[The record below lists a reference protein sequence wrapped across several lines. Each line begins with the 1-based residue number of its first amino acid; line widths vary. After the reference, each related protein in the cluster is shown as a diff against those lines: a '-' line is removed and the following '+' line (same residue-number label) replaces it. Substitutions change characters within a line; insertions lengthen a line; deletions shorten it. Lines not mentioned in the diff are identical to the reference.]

1 MTFKFSRRSLNNLV
15 GVHPDLVR
23 LMTATLAVS
32 PVDFGII
39 EGVRSPA
46 KQHADFLAGASDL
59 DEPPQPGKLRGRHLT
74 GRAIDFAVWKDNA
87 FTWDDTLIREVV
99 DAAKSCAKDLGIA
112 IVCGADWTHRHDAGH
127 IELDRAIYPDELL
140 IA

>member
-1 MTFKFSRRSLNNLV
+1 MTFKFSRRSLNNLG

-23 LMTATLAVS
+23 VMTAALAVS

-39 EGVRSPA
+39 EGVRSA
-46 KQHADFLAGASDL
+46 EKQHADFLAGKSDL

-87 FTWDDTLIREVV
+87 FTWDETLIREVV
-99 DAAKSCAKDLGIA
+99 NAAKACAKDLGIA
-112 IVCGADWTHRHDAGH
+112 ITCGADWVHRPDAGH
-127 IELDRAIYPDELL
+127 IELDRNAYPDVLL

>member
-1 MTFKFSRRSLNNLV
+1 MAFKFSRRSLNNLI
-15 GVHPDLVR
+15 GVHIDLVR
-23 LMTATLAVS
+23 VMTATLDVS

-39 EGVRSPA
+39 QGIRTPEQ
-46 KQHADFLAGASDL
+46 QHANFLAGKSDL

-74 GRAIDFAVWKDNA
+74 GHAIDFAVWKNGA

-99 DAAKSCAKDLGIA
+99 DAAKTCAQHLNIKI
-112 IVCGADWTHRHDAGH
+112 ICGADWIHRHDAGH
-127 IELDRAIYPDELL
+127 IELDRAIYPDAPL

>member
-15 GVHPDLVR
+15 GVHPDLVKV
-23 LMTATLAVS
+23 MTATLDVS

-39 EGVRSPA
+39 EGVRSAA

-74 GRAIDFAVWKDNA
+74 GHAIDFAVWKDGT
-87 FTWDDTLIREVV
+87 FTWDDTLIREVA
-99 DAAKSCAKDLGIA
+99 DAAKTCAKHLNVA
-112 IVCGADWTHRHDAGH
+112 IVWGGDWVHRHDGGH
-127 IELDRAIYPDELL
+127 IELNRATYPDAPL